1 MQRILNLPQWLIRVS
16 PPRTEHIRLLLEPS
30 PGPAAS
36 GGSVLVPWKVQMLQ
50 TFTAQLLN
58 RPSSFSLKALLS
70 SWTLIDVKS
79 WEFPG
84 SSMVETW
91 AFTAKGT
98 GSILVGELN
107 HTSCTA
113 RTKKK
118 RCWLLSW
125 KEALLFYFR
134 ILLSERVSVSV
145 SAEPPSPGSADQ
157 QRWWSHF
164 FLCWLPFCAPP
175 HPIFMVITTRGR
187 GDTVLSEDVF
197 IVFPVGYFSS
207 LFFLKV
213 WKKKNYYSPTL

>member
-98 GSILVGELN
+98 GSVLVGELN

-134 ILLSERVSVSV
+134 ILLSERVSASV

-175 HPIFMVITTRGR
+175 PP
-187 GDTVLSEDVF
+187 DLY
-197 IVFPVGYFSS
+197 GY
-207 LFFLKV
+207 
-213 WKKKNYYSPTL
+213 NYQR